1 MLARLRGKDEQNE
14 WNDRPMKENNIA
26 KADRRNRASRLL
38 VSLFCMRLTPTW
50 PCGNNRTRGKDTFL
64 VASDRLDRV
73 CFLGI
78 ETTSA
83 TTLPGRA
90 TWASTFAFI
99 TQKPG
104 LNIDYK
110 LSKNAL
116 TVHYKTSYGLTFFVL
131 HLLLIIV
138 ILFYEII
145 NILLFFLII

>member
-1 MLARLRGKDEQNE
+1 MQKPIGGIEPLG
-14 WNDRPMKENNIA
+14 
-26 KADRRNRASRLL
+26 
-38 VSLFCMRLTPTW
+38 SLYLCSACAYLPLGRVVTTELMGRIP
-50 PCGNNRTRGKDTFL
+50 FL

-116 TVHYKTSYGLTFFVL
+116 TVHYKTSYGLTFFCVAS
-131 HLLLIIV
+131 LINYHNF
-138 ILFYEII
+138 IL
-145 NILLFFLII
+145 